1 MIFRRLTALRF
12 DIFIIVLK
20 SQFIEHFR
28 HVVYHVRVGSF
39 RSDPSGSD
47 DRLSVSYRKV
57 LTFRSF

>member
-12 DIFIIVLK
+12 DIFIVLK
-20 SQFIEHFR
+20 SQFVEHFR

-57 LTFRSF
+57 VTFRLF